1 MIKTIALMTIV
12 VLAGCDTSKP
22 KAELPPLHP
31 TTGKVVRNGQP
42 AGAGS
47 LQFDPEPALA
57 DVRVSAEVRKDG
69 TFEVSTLHTPSGKKA
84 TGAPVGVYK
93 ATFMPAL
100 GDQATGAVAVPTP
113 VTPGETYTI
122 REGKNELTI
131 EIGKK

>member
-1 MIKTIALMTIV
+1 MRTIALMVIFAV
-12 VLAGCDTSKP
+12 AGCQDGKP

-42 AGAGS
+42 AGPGS
-47 LQFDPEPALA
+47 LQLDPEPALT
-57 DVRVSAEVRKDG
+57 DVRVSAEVRPDG
-69 TFEVSTLHTPSGKKA
+69 TFEVATLHTPSGKKA
-84 TGAPVGVYK
+84 AGAPAGVYK